1 MLSRRA
7 ASRFEAGATN
17 LFNLSRTK
25 TMMRTRC
32 LPLALLLALGVPLA
46 HADDL
51 MQIYQ
56 EARASDPTLAGAEA
70 TKLATDEN
78 VDQARSQLLP
88 QISAALSYTRTE
100 GGENGQGF
108 IQDPTDPTGGTLIP
122 FNGTTTTGHDRSI
135 NGVLTQSI
143 VDVSRWTAL
152 KSSRETANAGAATY
166 DAAQQQ
172 LLISSAQQ
180 YFGVLTTLD
189 ALKFADANEK
199 ALNRQLEQAQQ
210 RFEVGLAAITD
221 VNDAKAQHDAA
232 VANVISA
239 QNAVDQAR
247 EAVRQ
252 LTNKEPGEFKKLRE
266 DLPLD
271 HPNPDDP
278 KAWVDLALKQNPT
291 LTSASFQVAAANQNI
306 NTARA
311 GHLPTL
317 NATVNYGRDVQWGRI
332 NVGGGNDLPNF
343 AGDPKWGSSIG
354 VTLNVPIFTGGFV
367 QSRVR
372 QAIYNRDFA
381 EDQYEFNRRQ
391 VEAATRNNFRSV
403 IAGASEVEATK
414 AAVVSAQSSVEA
426 TQAGYE
432 VGTRTIVDVLI
443 SQQTLLQAQSN
454 YSQARHTF
462 VINGLLLKQAAGV
475 IEVKDLAA
483 INALLQ

>member
-1 MLSRRA
+1 
-7 ASRFEAGATN
+7 
-17 LFNLSRTK
+17 
-25 TMMRTRC
+25 MMRTRS
-32 LPLALLLALGVPLA
+32 LPLALLLALGAPIA

-51 MQIYQ
+51 LQIYQ
-56 EARASDPTLAGAEA
+56 QARASDPTLAGAEA

-88 QISAALSYTRTE
+88 QIAAALSFTRATGGSNTAGFVPDPVTGQNELVLGTSTTFYTRSL
-100 GGENGQGF
+100 GA
-108 IQDPTDPTGGTLIP
+108 TL
-122 FNGTTTTGHDRSI
+122 D
-135 NGVLTQSI
+135 QSL
-143 VDVSRWTAL
+143 VDISRWTTL
-152 KSSRETANAGAATY
+152 KSSELTANAGAATY
-166 DAAQQQ
+166 DAAQQA
-172 LLISSAQQ
+172 LLISAAQT
-180 YFGVLTTLD
+180 YFNVLTALD

-239 QNAVDQAR
+239 QNTVDQSR

-278 KAWVDLALKQNPT
+278 KVWVDLALKQNPV
-291 LTSASFQVAAANQNI
+291 LTSSAFQVGAANQNI

-311 GHLPTL
+311 GHLPVL
-317 NATVNYGRDVQWGRI
+317 NAQLGYARAPSWGDTDFS
-332 NVGGGNDLPNF
+332 GGQTFHDSS
-343 AGDPKWGSSIG
+343 DPKWGGSIG
-354 VTLNVPIFTGGFV
+354 VTLSVPIFSGGFT

-454 YSQARHTF
+454 YSLARHTF
-462 VINGLLLKQAAGV
+462 VLDGLLLKQAAGV
-475 IEVKDLAA
+475 IEVKDLQL
-483 INALLQ
+483 INALLE

>member
-1 MLSRRA
+1 LRCERNA
-7 ASRFEAGATN
+7 A
-17 LFNLSRTK
+17 NLSK
-25 TMMRTRC
+25 FPEDDNMMRTRS
-32 LPLALLLALGVPLA
+32 LSLALLLALGVPLA

-56 EARASDPTLAGAEA
+56 EARSSDPTLAGAEA

-78 VDQARSQLLP
+78 VDQARSLLLP
-88 QISAALSYTRTE
+88 QIAAALSFTRSTGGSNSPSFIGDPLGGGNDLVLSTSTTAYTRA
-100 GGENGQGF
+100 
-108 IQDPTDPTGGTLIP
+108 L
-122 FNGTTTTGHDRSI
+122 GTTLD
-135 NGVLTQSI
+135 QSL

-152 KSSRETANAGAATY
+152 RSSEATAHAGAATY

-172 LLISSAQQ
+172 LLVNSAQA
-180 YFGVLTTLD
+180 YFNVLTSLD

-239 QNAVDQAR
+239 QNAVDTSR

-278 KAWVDLALKQNPT
+278 KAWVELALKQNPQ
-291 LTSASFQVAAANQNI
+291 LTSASFQVDAANQNI

-311 GHLPTL
+311 GHLPVLDAHLGYSRAPT
-317 NATVNYGRDVQWGRI
+317 WGDTDFR
-332 NVGGGNDLPNF
+332 GGSFHDSS
-343 AGDPKWGSSIG
+343 DPKWGSSIG
-354 VTLNVPIFTGGFV
+354 VTLSVPIFSGGLT

-381 EDQYEFNRRQ
+381 EDQYELNRRQ
-391 VEAATRNNFRSV
+391 IEAATRNNFRSV

-454 YSQARHTF
+454 YSQARHAF
-462 VINGLLLKQAAGV
+462 VIDGLLLKQAAGV
-475 IEVKDLAA
+475 VEVRDLQL
-483 INALLQ
+483 INALLD

>member
-1 MLSRRA
+1 
-7 ASRFEAGATN
+7 
-17 LFNLSRTK
+17 
-25 TMMRTRC
+25 MMRTRS
-32 LPLALLLALGVPLA
+32 LPLALLLALGAPIA

-51 MQIYQ
+51 LQIYQ
-56 EARASDPTLAGAEA
+56 QARASDPTLAGAEA

-88 QISAALSYTRTE
+88 QIGVDLTFTRSRGGATGGSNTAGFVPDPVTGQNELVLGTSTTFYTRSL
-100 GGENGQGF
+100 GA
-108 IQDPTDPTGGTLIP
+108 TL
-122 FNGTTTTGHDRSI
+122 D
-135 NGVLTQSI
+135 QSL
-143 VDVSRWTAL
+143 VDISRWTTL
-152 KSSRETANAGAATY
+152 KSSELTANAGAATY
-166 DAAQQQ
+166 DAAQQA
-172 LLISSAQQ
+172 LLISAAQT
-180 YFGVLTTLD
+180 YFNVLTALD

-239 QNAVDQAR
+239 QNTVDQSR

-278 KAWVDLALKQNPT
+278 KVWVDLALKQNPV
-291 LTSASFQVAAANQNI
+291 LTSSAFQVGAANQNI

-311 GHLPTL
+311 GHLPVL
-317 NATVNYGRDVQWGRI
+317 NAQLGYARAPSWGDTDFS
-332 NVGGGNDLPNF
+332 GGQTFHDSS
-343 AGDPKWGSSIG
+343 DPKWGGSIG
-354 VTLNVPIFTGGFV
+354 VTLSVPIFSGGFT

-454 YSQARHTF
+454 YSLARHTF
-462 VINGLLLKQAAGV
+462 VLDGLLLKQAAGI
-475 IEVKDLAA
+475 IEVKDLQL
-483 INALLQ
+483 INALLE

>member
-1 MLSRRA
+1 
-7 ASRFEAGATN
+7 
-17 LFNLSRTK
+17 
-25 TMMRTRC
+25 MMRTRS
-32 LPLALLLALGVPLA
+32 LSLALLLALGVPLA

-51 MQIYQ
+51 MQVYQ
-56 EARASDPTLAGAEA
+56 EARSSDPTLAGAEA

-78 VDQARSQLLP
+78 VDQSRSQLLP
-88 QISAALSYTRTE
+88 QIAAALSFTRTH
-100 GGENGQGF
+100 GGDNGDS
-108 IQDPTDPTGGTLIP
+108 IISIPDSTSPTGFRDVP
-122 FNGTTTTGHDRSI
+122 VNGTTTTANTRSM
-135 NGVLTQSI
+135 GATLDQSL
-143 VDVSRWTAL
+143 VDISRWTAL
-152 KSSRETANAGAATY
+152 PSSEATAHAGAATY

-172 LLISSAQQ
+172 LLVNTAQA
-180 YFGVLTTLD
+180 YFNVLTSLD

-239 QNAVDQAR
+239 QNNVDTAR

-271 HPNPDDP
+271 HPTPDDP
-278 KAWVDLALKQNPT
+278 KQWVDLALKQNPT
-291 LTSASFQVAAANQNI
+291 LSSASLNVEAANANV

-317 NATVNYGRDVQWGRI
+317 NA
-332 NVGGGNDLPNF
+332 NVGYSRAPTWGDTNTNIGNFHDSS
-343 AGDPKWGSSIG
+343 DPKWGSSIG
-354 VTLNVPIFTGGFV
+354 VTLTVPIFSGGFT

-372 QAIYNRDFA
+372 QAIYQRDFA
-381 EDQYEFNRRQ
+381 QDQYEFNRRQ
-391 VEAATRNNFRSV
+391 IEAATRNSFRSV
-403 IAGASEVEATK
+403 IAGASEVEATR

-443 SQQTLLQAQSN
+443 SQQTLLQAQSS
-454 YSQARHTF
+454 YSAARHTF
-462 VINGLLLKQAAGV
+462 VLNGLLLKQAAGV
-475 IEVKDLAA
+475 IEVKDIEA
-483 INALLQ
+483 INALLE

>member
-1 MLSRRA
+1 M
-7 ASRFEAGATN
+7 
-17 LFNLSRTK
+17 
-25 TMMRTRC
+25 TRIRI
-32 LPLALLLALGVPLA
+32 LPLALLLAAGVPAA

-88 QISAALSYTRTE
+88 QIAAALSFTRTH
-100 GGENGQGF
+100 GGENGQVLLP
-108 IQDPTDPTGGTLIP
+108 DPRDPTGNSDIVVD
-122 FNGTTTTGHDRSI
+122 GTTSTGHQRTMGATL
-135 NGVLTQSI
+135 NQSL
-143 VDVSRWTAL
+143 VDISRWTAL
-152 KSSRETANAGAATY
+152 TSSKATARAGEATY

-172 LLISSAQQ
+172 LLINVAQA
-180 YFGVLTTLD
+180 YFNVLTSLD
-189 ALKFADANEK
+189 ALKYADANEK

-232 VANVISA
+232 VANVITA
-239 QNAVDQAR
+239 QNTLDQTR

-278 KAWVDLALKQNPT
+278 KAWVDLALKQNPA
-291 LTSASFQVAAANQNI
+291 LSSAAFQVDAAEANI
-306 NTARA
+306 RTARA

-317 NATVNYGRDVQWGRI
+317 SATIGYSRGTSWSDTDFS
-332 NVGGGNDLPNF
+332 GGNFHDF
-343 AGDPKWGSSIG
+343 SGDPKWGSSIG
-354 VTLNVPIFTGGFV
+354 ITLNVPIFTGGFT

-381 EDQYEFNRRQ
+381 QDQYEFNRRA

-443 SQQTLLQAQSN
+443 SQQTLLQAQSA

-462 VINGLLLKQAAGV
+462 VINGLLLKQAAGI
-475 IEVKDLAA
+475 IEVKDLEA
-483 INALLQ
+483 INALLD

>member
-1 MLSRRA
+1 MTRI
-7 ASRFEAGATN
+7 
-17 LFNLSRTK
+17 
-25 TMMRTRC
+25 RC
-32 LPLALLLALGVPLA
+32 LPLALTLALGVSAA

-51 MQIYQ
+51 MQVYQ

-78 VDQARSQLLP
+78 VDQARALLLP
-88 QISAALSYTRTE
+88 QIAAALSFTRT
-100 GGENGQGF
+100 
-108 IQDPTDPTGGTLIP
+108 TGGTNEASFVPIGPGGSNELVLAQSTTSYTRSVGASLDQSLI
-122 FNGTTTTGHDRSI
+122 
-135 NGVLTQSI
+135 
-143 VDVSRWTAL
+143 DVSKWMNL
-152 KSSRETANAGAATY
+152 KSVRYSAESGSATY

-172 LLISSAQQ
+172 LIVNSAQT
-180 YFGVLTTLD
+180 YFNVLTALD

-239 QNAVDQAR
+239 QNNVDTAR

-252 LTNKEPGEFKKLRE
+252 LTNKEPGEFRKLRE

-271 HPNPDDP
+271 HPTPDDP
-278 KAWVDLALKQNPT
+278 VAWVDLALKQNPV
-291 LTSASFQVAAANQNI
+291 LASNALNVDAANANI
-306 NTARA
+306 NTQRA
-311 GHLPTL
+311 GHLPVL
-317 NATVNYGRDVQWGRI
+317 NASLGYSKAPTWSDTEFR
-332 NVGGGNDLPNF
+332 NF
-343 AGDPKWGSSIG
+343 GKIHDSSDPKWGSSIG
-354 VTLNVPIFTGGFV
+354 VTLSVPIFTGGLT

-372 QAIYNRDFA
+372 QAIYQRDFA
-381 EDQYEFNRRQ
+381 QDQYEFNRRQ

-443 SQQTLLQAQSN
+443 SQQTLLQAQSS
-454 YSQARHTF
+454 YSQARHAF
-462 VINGLLLKQAAGV
+462 VIDGLLLKQAAGV
-475 IEVKDLAA
+475 IEVKDLQL
-483 INALLQ
+483 INALLE

>member
-1 MLSRRA
+1 
-7 ASRFEAGATN
+7 
-17 LFNLSRTK
+17 
-25 TMMRTRC
+25 MMRTRS
-32 LPLALLLALGVPLA
+32 LPLALLLALGAPIA

-51 MQIYQ
+51 LQIYQ
-56 EARASDPTLAGAEA
+56 QARASDPTLAGAEA

-88 QISAALSYTRTE
+88 QIAAALSFTRATGGSNTAGFVPDPVTGQNELVLGTSTTFYTRSL
-100 GGENGQGF
+100 GA
-108 IQDPTDPTGGTLIP
+108 TL
-122 FNGTTTTGHDRSI
+122 D
-135 NGVLTQSI
+135 QSL
-143 VDVSRWTAL
+143 VDISRWTTL
-152 KSSRETANAGAATY
+152 KSSELTANAGAATY
-166 DAAQQQ
+166 DAAQQA
-172 LLISSAQQ
+172 LLISTAQT
-180 YFGVLTTLD
+180 YFNVLTALD

-239 QNAVDQAR
+239 QNTVDQSR

-278 KAWVDLALKQNPT
+278 KVWVDLALKQNPV
-291 LTSASFQVAAANQNI
+291 LTSSAFQVGAANQNI

-311 GHLPTL
+311 GHLPVL
-317 NATVNYGRDVQWGRI
+317 NAQLGYARAPSWGDTDFS
-332 NVGGGNDLPNF
+332 GGQTFHDSS
-343 AGDPKWGSSIG
+343 DPKWGGSIG
-354 VTLNVPIFTGGFV
+354 VTLSVPIFSGGFT

-454 YSQARHTF
+454 YSLARHTF
-462 VINGLLLKQAAGV
+462 VLAGLLLKQAAGV
-475 IEVKDLAA
+475 IEVKDLQL
-483 INALLQ
+483 INALLE

>member
-1 MLSRRA
+1 
-7 ASRFEAGATN
+7 
-17 LFNLSRTK
+17 
-25 TMMRTRC
+25 MMRIRM
-32 LPLALLLALGVPLA
+32 LPLALTLAAAVPAA

-51 MQIYQ
+51 IQVYQ

-88 QISAALSYTRTE
+88 QISAALSFTRTH
-100 GGENGQGF
+100 GGDNGQTLVP
-108 IQDPTDPTGGTLIP
+108 DPSDPSGQRIIDS
-122 FNGTTTTGHDRSI
+122 TTTTGYTRSL
-135 NGVLTQSI
+135 GGQLTQPL
-143 VDVSRWTAL
+143 VDISRWTAL
-152 KSSRETANAGAATY
+152 KSSKATAKAGEATY

-172 LLISSAQQ
+172 LLIGVAQT
-180 YFGVLTTLD
+180 YFNVLTALD
-189 ALKFADANEK
+189 ALKYADANEK

-232 VANVISA
+232 VASVISN

-278 KAWVDLALKQNPT
+278 KVWVDLALKQNPS
-291 LTSASFQVAAANQNI
+291 LSSAAFQVDAAEANI

-317 NATVNYGRDVQWGRI
+317 NAQINYSRSPTWGDTDFH
-332 NVGGGNDLPNF
+332 GGSIHDSS
-343 AGDPKWGSSIG
+343 DPKWGSSIG
-354 VTLNVPIFTGGFV
+354 ITLNVPIFTGGFT

-381 EDQYEFNRRQ
+381 QDQYEFNRRQ

-443 SQQTLLQAQSN
+443 SQQTLLQAQSS

-475 IEVKDLAA
+475 IEVKDLEA
-483 INALLQ
+483 INALLE

>member
-1 MLSRRA
+1 MMQL
-7 ASRFEAGATN
+7 
-17 LFNLSRTK
+17 RT
-25 TMMRTRC
+25 
-32 LPLALLLALGVPLA
+32 LPLAVSLALGASFA

-56 EARASDPTLAGAEA
+56 EARTSDPTLAGAEA

-78 VDQARSQLLP
+78 IDQARSQLLP
-88 QISAALSYTRTE
+88 QVAAALSFTRS
-100 GGENGQGF
+100 
-108 IQDPTDPTGGTLIP
+108 TGGSNSPSFVPDPNDPGGGNELVLATSETAYSRSLGATL
-122 FNGTTTTGHDRSI
+122 D
-135 NGVLTQSI
+135 QSL

-152 KSSRETANAGAATY
+152 KSSQFTAKAGSATY
-166 DAAQQQ
+166 DAAQQL
-172 LLISSAQQ
+172 LLINTAQA
-180 YFGVLTTLD
+180 YFDVLTSLD
-189 ALKFADANEK
+189 ALKYADANEK

-232 VANVISA
+232 VASVIFN
-239 QNAVDQAR
+239 QNQVDQSR

-271 HPNPDDP
+271 HPTPDDP
-278 KAWVDLALKQNPT
+278 TAWVDLALHQNPS
-291 LTSASFQVAAANQNI
+291 LASSSYQVEAANQNI

-311 GHLPTL
+311 GHLPVL
-317 NATVNYGRDVQWGRI
+317 NAQLGYSRSPTWADTDFR
-332 NVGGGNDLPNF
+332 GGTLHSSS
-343 AGDPKWGSSIG
+343 DPKWGGSVG
-354 VTLNVPIFTGGFV
+354 VVLSVPIFSGGFT

-381 EDQYEFNRRQ
+381 QDQYELTRRQ

-414 AAVVSAQSSVEA
+414 AAVTSAQSSVEA

-454 YSQARHTF
+454 YSTARHTF

-475 IEVKDLAA
+475 VEVKDLEL
-483 INALLQ
+483 INALLE